1 MPMRVG
7 EDDEVSDHDGGR
19 PRPQYGEYA
28 SAEEQRAR
36 IQTPAPDP
44 APTPPV
50 PPAAPMWGTRAPA
63 QAPGQAA
70 NRVITVGL
78 LVYGAVNVVLSVFS
92 FFDLPA
98 VIDSTY
104 RVMGISGS
112 FENVAAARAWG
123 VVAAIVL
130 IAGYVGTVLLSI
142 RALRRRRVSWWIPL
156 VGAVVTYII
165 VSVCIAVP
173 MVNDPTFLS
182 SVTGSSR

>member
-1 MPMRVG
+1 M
-7 EDDEVSDHDGGR
+7 SDSDGGR
-19 PRPQYGEYA
+19 ARPQYGEYA

-36 IQTPAPDP
+36 IQTPAPEPEAVQHASPP
-44 APTPPV
+44 AL
-50 PPAAPMWGTRAPA
+50 PAAPMWGARSPA

-78 LVYGAVNVVLSVFS
+78 LVYGAVNVLLSVFS

-98 VIDSTY
+98 VIASTY

-112 FENVAAARAWG
+112 FENEAAARTWG
-123 VVAAIVL
+123 IVAALVL
-130 IAGYVGTVLLSI
+130 IAGYVVTVLLSV
-142 RALRRRRVSWWIPL
+142 RALRRRRVAWWIPL
-156 VGAVVTYII
+156 VGAVVTYIV

-182 SVTGSSR
+182 YVTGGTR